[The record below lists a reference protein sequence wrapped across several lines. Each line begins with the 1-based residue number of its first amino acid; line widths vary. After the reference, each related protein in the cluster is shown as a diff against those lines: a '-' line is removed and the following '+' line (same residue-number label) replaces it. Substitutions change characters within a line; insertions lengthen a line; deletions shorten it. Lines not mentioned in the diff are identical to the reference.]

1 MISDLEKQILQL
13 IKVYP
18 ATNIFILC
26 VATLFVLFFFL
37 FWLRLNLSSSTN
49 RSDLKKSQ
57 LPNKKSSTKGSKKK
71 SQESLFGNLNL
82 GLAKTRNMLQKN
94 LEALFSGKSN
104 LDEEQ
109 LEKLHEIL
117 YRSDLGVKTVDKLI
131 RHIKEITLENE
142 KDSLT
147 ALKERISH
155 KILEI
160 FEENQ
165 IQQKKEEPSPHVILI
180 VGVNGVG
187 KTTTIGKLASHYKLK
202 NKSVLL
208 CAADTYR
215 AAAVDQLKVWGK
227 RIDVEVVAKGEKA
240 DPAAVAFDA
249 TKLAKNK
256 NYDVLIIDTAGRLQ
270 SDTNL
275 MEELGKIN
283 RVVGKELPG
292 APHDCF
298 IVVDA
303 TTGQNAFSQVSNFQ
317 KFVNLSG
324 IIVTKLDG
332 TAKGGVVIGISDQF
346 HLPIRFIGVGE
357 KSSDFQQFNAKEFVK
372 SIFTSRQEV
381 ETSHSK
387 IAL

>member
-256 NYDVLIIDTAGRLQ
+256 NYD
-270 SDTNL
+270 
-275 MEELGKIN
+275 
-283 RVVGKELPG
+283 
-292 APHDCF
+292 
-298 IVVDA
+298 
-303 TTGQNAFSQVSNFQ
+303 
-317 KFVNLSG
+317 
-324 IIVTKLDG
+324 
-332 TAKGGVVIGISDQF
+332 
-346 HLPIRFIGVGE
+346 
-357 KSSDFQQFNAKEFVK
+357 
-372 SIFTSRQEV
+372 
-381 ETSHSK
+381 
-387 IAL
+387 